1 MTYRK
6 TSTPIGFLLKTYPK
20 LSETFILEEILG
32 LERLGVKLHIFSLNP
47 PQDATVH
54 STFDQVR
61 APVTYLPEKFH
72 RDCAVAQLKW
82 ALRNPL
88 RYLKS
93 LWFAG
98 WRPEGQGLRDLLRA
112 GALGEKL
119 REAGIAHLHAHFISE
134 PTGVAELVNRL
145 TGIAYSVSAHAKDI
159 YLGEPKILQRK
170 LQGAKFTVTCTCY
183 NRTHLATI
191 ATDAKIFRMYHGIDL
206 KRFSSAAKS
215 VKTKP
220 PLILSVGRLR
230 EKKGF
235 VTLIKACL
243 ALQLSGVDFRC
254 EIVGYGEDQVK
265 LQRLIDS
272 YGLSSIVVL
281 TGKMTH
287 TELIERYRQATLF
300 VLPSQIAEDGDRDGI
315 PNVLLEAMAMEL
327 PVVSTDVSGIPEVI
341 KQGVNGWLIP
351 PQDVMALTNAITAVL
366 VNPAQRARM
375 GKEGRNLVET
385 MFCNDQNLRL
395 LCDLFAGA
403 PQREMVLT
411 EALAH
416 EGYSHAN

>member
-1 MTYRK
+1 MTYRE
-6 TSTPIGFLLKTYPK
+6 TSAPIGFLLKTYPK

-72 RDCAVAQLKW
+72 RDCVVAQLKW

-93 LWFAG
+93 LWFAC

-119 REAGIAHLHAHFISE
+119 REVGIAHLHAHFISE

-159 YLGEPKILQRK
+159 YLSEPKILQRK
-170 LQGAKFTVTCTCY
+170 LHGAKFTVTCTCY
-183 NRTHLATI
+183 NSTHLATI

-206 KRFSSAAKS
+206 KRFSSAVES
-215 VKTKP
+215 VKATP

-243 ALQLSGVDFRC
+243 ALQLSGIAFRC
-254 EIVGYGEDQVK
+254 EIIGYGEDQVK

-272 YGLSSIVVL
+272 YGLGPVVVL
-281 TGKMTH
+281 IGKMTH
-287 TELIERYRQATLF
+287 TELIERYRRATLF

-315 PNVLLEAMAMEL
+315 PNVLAEAMATGL
-327 PVVSTDVSGIPEVI
+327 AVVTTAVSGIPELVRDQI
-341 KQGVNGWLIP
+341 DGLMVPERNP
-351 PQDVMALTNAITAVL
+351 PALASALQQLLQDAALRQHLGAA
-366 VNPAQRARM
+366 ARARVCQVFDSN
-375 GKEGRNLVET
+375 KTTL
-385 MFCNDQNLRL
+385 QLKA
-395 LCDLFAGA
+395 LFLNVM
-403 PQREMVLT
+403 QREEVKV
-411 EALAH
+411 
-416 EGYSHAN
+416 